1 MNESQDS
8 GQTTI
13 DNINQFL
20 IKNNFFTNHQKY
32 ILTQQGNDS
41 KHNSYEIYVNTKKKK
56 LENFLKLIYIV
67 FNKIS
72 IQKKQEEQKEQY
84 IKKKIGEHHPDGS
97 RAYQFTQNTN
107 NEFYNMSSWETLL
120 PLLIR
125 NKEDEI
131 NTMLETSD
139 IDKDK
144 KIHIEKLV
152 EKLKATQKTDLKN
165 SSNIIYNSIYEVYFN
180 RGKNIANSLN
190 ERYDNISKDFHRKFL
205 DIYKFLKKI
214 DKPDINIEE
223 KNNIKEESDI
233 QFINIINELKI
244 RLLDF
249 NNDLKSFVTI
259 YGKNYI
265 EESSQQTSEEAT
277 SISDSD
283 SNTKHKIKIQEEIN
297 EIKSNK
303 TKVDDDITKKK
314 N

>member
-1 MNESQDS
+1 
-8 GQTTI
+8 
-13 DNINQFL
+13 
-20 IKNNFFTNHQKY
+20 
-32 ILTQQGNDS
+32 
-41 KHNSYEIYVNTKKKK
+41 
-56 LENFLKLIYIV
+56 
-67 FNKIS
+67 
-72 IQKKQEEQKEQY
+72 
-84 IKKKIGEHHPDGS
+84 
-97 RAYQFTQNTN
+97 
-107 NEFYNMSSWETLL
+107 MSSWETLL